1 MEYRS
6 EIDSREKK
14 SAKKRASIARWKTFD
29 FRSHS
34 SSEEKYPP
42 ERRGSARISCLG
54 AAFSTAPA
62 ARGGR
67 SCRFAATLWMGSG
80 SIFQAETSPNIS
92 KFLVIIFACNLH
104 RVV

>member
-29 FRSHS
+29 FLSPR

-42 ERRGSARISCLG
+42 DWYG
-54 AAFSTAPA
+54 AAAPA
-62 ARGGR
+62 RHFLQPEPPGAVVL
-67 SCRFAATLWMGSG
+67 AALPPLDEWVPVRYFWRKHPQ
-80 SIFQAETSPNIS
+80 IFPN
-92 KFLVIIFACNLH
+92 FL
-104 RVV
+104 

>member
-29 FRSHS
+29 FLSHR

-42 ERRGSARISCLG
+42 DWHG
-54 AAFSTAPA
+54 AAAPVRHFLQPEPRGAVVLA
-62 ARGGR
+62 ALPPLDEGVPVRY
-67 SCRFAATLWMGSG
+67 FTLKHPQ
-80 SIFQAETSPNIS
+80 IFPN
-92 KFLVIIFACNLH
+92 FL
-104 RVV
+104 